1 MEFRLGVIWASALLI
16 ALSPF
21 SPMLVGDN
29 VLFSCKA
36 KGLEITFC
44 VGLVNE
50 VLCGSRGDTSS
61 LYGLAWSVDILCWDL
76 DSRK

>member
-1 MEFRLGVIWASALLI
+1 MISASAILI

-29 VLFSCKA
+29 VLFFCKA

-50 VLCGSRGDTSS
+50 ALCGSRGDTSS
-61 LYGLAWSVDILCWDL
+61 LGGLAWSIGILCWDL